1 MLKRRVK
8 WNVAAF
14 QSLGRDLRPRLYW
27 TGLVDGARL
36 PEWIRADAKPR
47 LRRMLRD
54 HPFGEAF
61 VWTRSLQLRTNVPW
75 ALRGHHNIVE
85 HGRVHDVEMS
95 QPFTDRGVVNSM
107 LAAGGRWGFSHR
119 APAAYQLF
127 GDTLPAA
134 VRKRRDK
141 AEFGGVVIGSH
152 TQAFIDTWDGSGLP
166 DDLVDAAVFRRACT
180 SESPG
185 YYTYM
190 LLQYAWLQQQA

>member
-1 MLKRRVK
+1 
-8 WNVAAF
+8 
-14 QSLGRDLRPRLYW
+14 
-27 TGLVDGARL
+27 
-36 PEWIRADAKPR
+36 
-47 LRRMLRD
+47 
-54 HPFGEAF
+54 
-61 VWTRSLQLRTNVPW
+61 
-75 ALRGHHNIVE
+75 
-85 HGRVHDVEMS
+85 MS
-95 QPFTDRGVVNSM
+95 QPFTDRSVVNSM

-141 AEFGGVVIGSH
+141 AEFGGVVIGSY
-152 TQAFIDTWDGSGLP
+152 TQAFLETWDGSGLP
-166 DDLVDAAVFRRACT
+166 DDLVDAAVFRRVCT

>member
-1 MLKRRVK
+1 
-8 WNVAAF
+8 
-14 QSLGRDLRPRLYW
+14 
-27 TGLVDGARL
+27 
-36 PEWIRADAKPR
+36 
-47 LRRMLRD
+47 MLRD

-141 AEFGGVVIGSH
+141 AEFGGVVI
-152 TQAFIDTWDGSGLP
+152 
-166 DDLVDAAVFRRACT
+166 DLVDAAVFRRACT